1 MNRDYADEVL
11 KHQDNLGQIETDE
24 DEVRLMAYLGA
35 IADGK
40 LWIYTES
47 HRLVEAA
54 QLSLNLLQKKNRE
67 IMIAR
72 SKRAERDEEIRR
84 NGYDE
89 GYKAGYASG
98 KKAGAA
104 RERRKSAEAA
114 QA

>member
-1 MNRDYADEVL
+1 MNRDYAEEVL
-11 KHQDNLGQIETDE
+11 TQPENLGPIETDE
-24 DEVRLMAYLGA
+24 DEVRLMNYLGE
-35 IADGK
+35 IADGT

-54 QLSLNLLQKKNRE
+54 QLSLNLIQEKNRE

-72 SKRAERDEEIRR
+72 SKRAERDEAIRR
-84 NGYDE
+84 RGYDE
-89 GYKAGYASG
+89 GYKAGYTSG

-104 RERRKSAEAA
+104 RERRKSAEAS